1 MMWKKMDMMTRLSPN
16 PETPPQRN
24 QDATDEIG
32 RIEEAV
38 KRQ

>member
-1 MMWKKMDMMTRLSPN
+1 MMWKVEMMTRLSPN
-16 PETPPQRN
+16 PGTPPQRN
-24 QDATDEIG
+24 QDATNEIG